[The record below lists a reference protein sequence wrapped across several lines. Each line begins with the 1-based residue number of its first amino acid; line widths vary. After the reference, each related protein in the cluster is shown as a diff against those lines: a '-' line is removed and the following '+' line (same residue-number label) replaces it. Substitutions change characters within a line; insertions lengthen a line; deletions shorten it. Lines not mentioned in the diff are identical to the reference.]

1 MVQCGVRKREH
12 GEMKERV
19 FIKKNVFTCVMFGA
33 ILLFIIY
40 ESLIANTDLSILA
53 FFIAI
58 PTFILSFLKLLVDI
72 LEDINNKITNFLKQ
86 TEENNNIEW
95 QILDEI
101 RENDENN
108 VDEII
113 KEYMDGHPD
122 YEWIEES
129 LYQYHKARRVRKKV
143 RKMRRAILYLYYFI
157 FMLMFLLLLLHTE
170 LSTIISNG
178 SLGEVDLNLFTLW
191 SLIVVLIEIMMKDI
205 FEDIVGFFLDKKIGT
220 NLEWYQ

>member
-1 MVQCGVRKREH
+1 
-12 GEMKERV
+12 MKERV

-122 YEWIEES
+122 YEWIGES
-129 LYQYHKARRVRKKV
+129 LYQYHKARRVRKKCE
-143 RKMRRAILYLYYFI
+143 K
-157 FMLMFLLLLLHTE
+157 
-170 LSTIISNG
+170 
-178 SLGEVDLNLFTLW
+178 
-191 SLIVVLIEIMMKDI
+191 
-205 FEDIVGFFLDKKIGT
+205 
-220 NLEWYQ
+220 

>member
-1 MVQCGVRKREH
+1 
-12 GEMKERV
+12 MKERV

-33 ILLFIIY
+33 IFLFIIY

-58 PTFILSFLKLLVDI
+58 PTFILSFLKLWVDI

-86 TEENNNIEW
+86 TEKNNNIEW

-113 KEYMDGHPD
+113 KEYMDGHPN
-122 YEWIEES
+122 YKWIEKS
-129 LYQYHKARRVRKKV
+129 LYQYHKVRRVRKKV

-178 SLGEVDLNLFTLW
+178 SLSEVDLNLFTLW

-205 FEDIVGFFLDKKIGT
+205 LEDIVGFFLDKKIGT
-220 NLEWYQ
+220 NVEWYQ

>member
-1 MVQCGVRKREH
+1 
-12 GEMKERV
+12 MKERV
-19 FIKKNVFTCVMFGA
+19 FIKKNVFAFVMFGA

-58 PTFILSFLKLLVDI
+58 PTFILSFLKLFVDI

-86 TEENNNIEW
+86 TEDNNIEW

-108 VDEII
+108 IDEII

-122 YEWIEES
+122 YERIEES

>member
-1 MVQCGVRKREH
+1 
-12 GEMKERV
+12 MKERV

-108 VDEII
+108 VDKII
-113 KEYMDGHPD
+113 KEYMDGHLD
-122 YEWIEES
+122 YEWI
-129 LYQYHKARRVRKKV
+129 
-143 RKMRRAILYLYYFI
+143 F
-157 FMLMFLLLLLHTE
+157 
-170 LSTIISNG
+170 
-178 SLGEVDLNLFTLW
+178 
-191 SLIVVLIEIMMKDI
+191 
-205 FEDIVGFFLDKKIGT
+205 
-220 NLEWYQ
+220 